1 MKRTAK
7 TVSVLVFI
15 SLLFFACHSVNIGL
29 AEDGGTAD
37 KHPLSAISVLRDL
50 IDEINRLDEEMA
62 QMGYYALPTNLF
74 MKFVEPVEPYD
85 TIDESQLPIQ
95 EGSVDLTVAA
105 RIEERDFDGSSEFSE
120 MDGSRSTDGILIR
133 SFQSNRDYLLP
144 VHADNLPVAEGE
156 NEIMLVIMSCCPAQE
171 LYLDTQYLTGNFHS
185 DRSLEGRVVEPCPEE
200 RIDRVVTVRN
210 PKDAPELMAMPIV
223 SQGEQLAFESDHR
236 GHTLIRTT
244 PSPTLHFYIDNTS
257 SSDQSGRRAGLMA
270 LFVDGQLQS
279 VWDGCLIGEIRLQDQ
294 DLMKAVLIKTGFG
307 SGERH
312 SICWHYIETESASEW
327 KALNSSRFV
336 VETR

>member
-105 RIEERDFDGSSEFSE
+105 RIEEREFDGFSEFSVVVLLTVNGRMVDFE
-120 MDGSRSTDGILIR
+120 MDGSRSADGTCV
-133 SFQSNRDYLLP
+133 N
-144 VHADNLPVAEGE
+144 
-156 NEIMLVIMSCCPAQE
+156 
-171 LYLDTQYLTGNFHS
+171 
-185 DRSLEGRVVEPCPEE
+185 
-200 RIDRVVTVRN
+200 
-210 PKDAPELMAMPIV
+210 
-223 SQGEQLAFESDHR
+223 
-236 GHTLIRTT
+236 
-244 PSPTLHFYIDNTS
+244 
-257 SSDQSGRRAGLMA
+257 
-270 LFVDGQLQS
+270 
-279 VWDGCLIGEIRLQDQ
+279 IRLRN
-294 DLMKAVLIKTGFG
+294 L
-307 SGERH
+307 
-312 SICWHYIETESASEW
+312 
-327 KALNSSRFV
+327 
-336 VETR
+336 